1 MVRSDN
7 NKALSLES
15 SEIQEIMGGVML
27 LTQRS
32 PLHKTYLVSEWFQQ
46 IYPAIMLNQFRYYTD
61 EHGNPL
67 AFCNWAFLSE
77 KNMNE
82 ILSGVRDIKKSD
94 WQSGNNMFIP
104 EMIAPYGHAKI
115 MANDLRRNIHSSRK
129 GEKVCAIRGQLNKQC
144 SSDKPK
150 IQWFKI

>member
-1 MVRSDN
+1 MIN
-7 NKALSLES
+7 NKFTSLES
-15 SEIQEIMGGVML
+15 SEIQKIMGGVML

-32 PLHKTYLVSEWFQQ
+32 PLHRAYFVSEWFQQ
-46 IYPAIMLNQFRYYTD
+46 IYPAIILNQFRYYED
-61 EHGNPL
+61 EQGNPL

-82 ILSGVRDIKKSD
+82 ILSGERDIRKED
-94 WQSGNNMFIP
+94 WQSGSNMFFP
-104 EMIAPYGHAKI
+104 EMIAPYGHAK
-115 MANDLRRNIHSSRK
+115 MMVNDLRKNIHSSRK

>member
-1 MVRSDN
+1 MIN
-7 NKALSLES
+7 NKFTSLES
-15 SEIQEIMGGVML
+15 SEIQKIIGGVML

-32 PLHKTYLVSEWFQQ
+32 PLHRAYFVSEWFQQ
-46 IYPAIMLNQFRYYTD
+46 IYPVIILNQFRYYED

-82 ILSGVRDIKKSD
+82 ILSGERDIRKED
-94 WQSGNNMFIP
+94 WQSGSNMFFP
-104 EMIAPYGHAKI
+104 EMIAPYGHAK
-115 MANDLRRNIHSSRK
+115 MMVNDLRKNIHSSRK

>member
-1 MVRSDN
+1 MVN
-7 NKALSLES
+7 NKFTSLES
-15 SEIQEIMGGVML
+15 SEIQKIIGGVML

-32 PLHKTYLVSEWFQQ
+32 PLHGAYFVSEWFQQ
-46 IYPAIMLNQFRYYTD
+46 IYPAIILNQFRYYED
-61 EHGNPL
+61 ERGNPL

-82 ILSGVRDIKKSD
+82 ILSGERDIRKED
-94 WQSGNNMFIP
+94 WQSGSNMFFP
-104 EMIAPYGHAKI
+104 EMIAPYGHAK
-115 MANDLRRNIHSSRK
+115 MMVNDLRRNIHYSRK
-129 GEKVCAIRGQLNKQC
+129 GERVCAIRGQLNKQC

>member
-1 MVRSDN
+1 MIN
-7 NKALSLES
+7 NKFTSLES
-15 SEIQEIMGGVML
+15 SEIQKIMGGVML

-32 PLHKTYLVSEWFQQ
+32 PLHRAYFVSEWFQQ
-46 IYPAIMLNQFRYYTD
+46 IYPAIILNQFRYYED
-61 EHGNPL
+61 EQGNPL

-82 ILSGVRDIKKSD
+82 ILSGERDIRKED
-94 WQSGNNMFIP
+94 WQSGSNMFFP
-104 EMIAPYGHAKI
+104 EMIAPYGHAKM
-115 MANDLRRNIHSSRK
+115 MATDLRRNIHSSRK
-129 GEKVCAIRGQLNKQC
+129 GERMCAIRGQLNKKC